1 MLKQTYRCI
10 VFDPKSS
17 SLSVNEKQHPT
28 LKPNQVR
35 VRVWGSPINP
45 SDRLFCQGLYG
56 TVATTS
62 RTPGF
67 EGTGTVVECG
77 SGFWAKRLMGK
88 NVSGAVQGEDGFWA
102 EYVVLSAQ
110 QCVEVASDI
119 PQETAACAFV
129 NPLTALALMEPISK
143 GAFTSLVQT
152 AAASQLGRMIQRL
165 TQKAGVPCVHIVHR
179 AELKKELEAEG
190 WQNVLDSSQ
199 STFEK
204 DLQEISHRLNIRYA
218 IDAVA
223 GPMTGNLV
231 RNLPNQSEIVV
242 YGVLSGQ
249 SCSVNPGDLIFKD
262 MQVRGFWLSHWIKSK
277 TMLELPFIFRKLKT
291 FLKSEGKTNVIARLK
306 LEQTIHEL
314 AHPKGNASAGK
325 ILVVPFQ

>member
-1 MLKQTYRCI
+1 MLKKSYRCI
-10 VFDPKSS
+10 IFDPKSN
-17 SLSVNEKQHPT
+17 SLSVIEKEHPA
-28 LKPNQVR
+28 LKPNEVR

-62 RTPGF
+62 MTPGF

-77 SGFWAKRLMGK
+77 SGFWSKRLMGK
-88 NVSGAVQGEDGFWA
+88 NVSGAVQGTDGFWS
-102 EYVVLSAQ
+102 EYVVLKAQ
-110 QCVEVASDI
+110 QCVEVAPDI
-119 PQETAACAFV
+119 SQETAACAFV

-143 GAFTSLVQT
+143 GSYTSLVQT

-165 TQKAGVPCVHIVHR
+165 TQKAGVLCVNIVHR
-179 AELKKELEAEG
+179 AELKKELEAQG

-199 STFEK
+199 STFEQE
-204 DLQEISHRLNIRYA
+204 LREISHRLNIRYA

-231 RNLPNQSEIVV
+231 RNLPNQSEVVV
-242 YGVLSGQ
+242 YGVLSGE
-249 SCSVNPGDLIFKD
+249 SCRVDPGDLIFKD

-277 TMLELPFIFRKLKT
+277 TMLELPFIFRKLKG
-291 FLKSEGKTNVIARLK
+291 FLKSEGKTHVVSRLT
-306 LEQTIHEL
+306 LEQTIQEL
-314 AHPKGNASAGK
+314 AQPKGNASAGK

>member
-1 MLKQTYRCI
+1 
-10 VFDPKSS
+10 
-17 SLSVNEKQHPT
+17 
-28 LKPNQVR
+28 
-35 VRVWGSPINP
+35 
-45 SDRLFCQGLYG
+45 
-56 TVATTS
+56 
-62 RTPGF
+62 
-67 EGTGTVVECG
+67 
-77 SGFWAKRLMGK
+77 MGK

-179 AELKKELEAEG
+179 AELKKELEAQG

-277 TMLELPFIFRKLKT
+277 TILELPFIFRKLKT